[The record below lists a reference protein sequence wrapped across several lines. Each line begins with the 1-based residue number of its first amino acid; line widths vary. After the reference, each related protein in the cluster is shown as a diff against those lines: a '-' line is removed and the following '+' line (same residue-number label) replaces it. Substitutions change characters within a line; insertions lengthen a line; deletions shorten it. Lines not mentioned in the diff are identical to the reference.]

1 MNRMRNYLLTTFV
14 VLMILFAAVGCSKAP
29 DITISYQANYEGRG
43 ELLSQAAVS
52 GKKLEAPDT
61 PTREGYTFLGWYK
74 DATLDEAWDFSSTK
88 ATESLS
94 LYAGWDKDTGDS
106 FASSVQDKD
115 FSKTRTPGS
124 QESSYEYKLNF
135 LPSIDGVSQPY
146 VGDPM
151 PYYEDGTYYLYYLK
165 DGGDSYNHSIYLATT
180 TDFLSFTEYDTPV
193 LEASRSGG
201 QDGWIGTGSVVK
213 VDGKYYFF
221 YTGHAGS
228 ETMEYKEKVMVAIGD
243 TPYSF
248 QKKEG
253 WAITPPSELG
263 QKNDFRDPQAY
274 IDSDTGRITLT
285 ITAAQSGV
293 ARIIKYSLNKDL
305 GDARYEGIILSDPIK
320 AFWNLECSDTFR
332 IGNKWYITYS
342 GQDDTLWY
350 AMGDSQFGPYTE
362 PQRIDDKLFYA
373 AKHVSDGNNT
383 YMVGWTRRSESPS
396 STQDV
401 SAWGGNLSI
410 QQVKAREDGSLYLLP
425 VENVEKAFSS
435 RRQLLIDSSYVHLSS
450 GSVYSYK
457 EVFTAYE
464 RFMLK
469 GEFRFT
475 GDGTF
480 GLAFDY
486 NNRADKYK
494 MVSIDPKNGTIQL
507 LFNEGSTMITE
518 TAVQLEKNKDYSFTY
533 IQEGSV
539 GVFYIDGIAALTT
552 RLYGVSGKAIRVF
565 TENNDVLFTSL
576 REYTF

>member
-1 MNRMRNYLLTTFV
+1 MHKICNHLLAALI
-14 VLMILFAAVGCSKAP
+14 VLMILLSTVGCSKAP
-29 DITISYQANYEGRG
+29 KLTISYQANYEDKG
-43 ELLSQAAVS
+43 ELFSQTTDY
-52 GKKLEAPDT
+52 GKKLET
-61 PTREGYTFLGWYK
+61 PTAPNREGYTFIGWYK
-74 DATLDEAWDFSSTK
+74 DATLDEPWDFSSTK
-88 ATESLS
+88 ITESLS
-94 LYAGWDKDTGDS
+94 LYAGWDKATLDS
-106 FASSVQDKD
+106 FSSSVQDKD
-115 FSKTRTPGS
+115 FSKARTAGS

-135 LPSIDGVSQPY
+135 IPSVDGVNQPY

-151 PYYEDGTYYLYYLK
+151 PYYEDDTYYIYYLK
-165 DGGDSYNHSIYLATT
+165 EGGDSFNHSIYLTT
-180 TDFLSFTEYDTPV
+180 TKDFLSFNEYDAPV

-213 VDGKYYFF
+213 VDDKYYFF
-221 YTGHAGS
+221 YTGHTS
-228 ETMEYKEKVMVAIGD
+228 SPDLEYKEKIMVAVGD

-248 QKKEG
+248 KKMEG
-253 WAITPPSELG
+253 WAITPPRELG

-274 IDSDTGRITLT
+274 IDSETGRITLT
-285 ITAAQSGV
+285 ITAAQSGI
-293 ARIIKYSLNKDL
+293 ARIVKYSLDKDL
-305 GDARYEGIILSDPIK
+305 GDARYEGIILSDPTK
-320 AFWNLECSDTFR
+320 TLWNLECSDTFC
-332 IGNKWYITYS
+332 IENKWYITYS

-350 AMGDSQFGPYTE
+350 AIGDTQFGPYTE
-362 PQRIDDKLFYA
+362 PVRLEDKLFYA
-373 AKHVSDGNNT
+373 AKHVSDGENT

-396 STQDV
+396 STQEV

-435 RRQLLIDSSYVHLSS
+435 RRKLLIDSSFVHLSS
-450 GSVYSYK
+450 GTLYSYK

-475 GDGTF
+475 GNGTF

-486 NNRADKYK
+486 NNRNDKYK
-494 MVSIDPKNGTIQL
+494 LISIDPKNGTLQL

-552 RLYGVSGKAIRVF
+552 RIYGASGKTVRLF
-565 TENNDVLFTSL
+565 SENNDVLFTSL